1 MKATF
6 FPTRSCS
13 VIAEKPFLNC
23 LVKAQELSIYHDI
36 TQLESKVQLD
46 FDTSV
51 LGQSNLYSKG

>member
-46 FDTSV
+46 FDT
-51 LGQSNLYSKG
+51 